1 MMKEVTVIMPLTCL
15 QHFSFYMSEQM
26 LLSNFIDEEV
36 EAQKYTIINY
46 KQAK

>member
-1 MMKEVTVIMPLTCL
+1 MREVTVIMPFTCL

-26 LLSNFIDEEV
+26 LLSHFIDEEV
-36 EAQKYTIINY
+36 EAQRYAIINY